1 MVMAAMGKPELLLA
15 KQFDSFEELSA
26 MAHGWNADFRQ
37 VAATCLSHF
46 VFQAQIGG
54 VLVSRAR
61 FGCHVE
67 QRGATP
73 EKMRTFAVTHTE
85 CPEMRWFGHRVGS
98 DALLAFPTHD
108 EIEVFSR
115 PGFSV
120 STFSIDMVALAE
132 FAERYGGPSPED
144 VLTDTETV
152 IPIPAQLL
160 KRLRYQLLTVAS
172 MADSRNGDL
181 NLAVGFQWRLFSILL
196 EVFRSLGDSRPIRQP
211 VPDRRVFENIV
222 DLVNSRAASNLHLV
236 DLCTAG
242 QISERTLNNLF
253 RKEFGLTPKAY
264 VKGQLLFRVHKDLWR
279 ASSSGNSV
287 SEIAN
292 HWGFWHMGQFAADYR
307 KMFGELPSETLKRP
321 N

>member
-1 MVMAAMGKPELLLA
+1 MAIAAMGNPELLIA

-26 MAHGWNADFRQ
+26 LAQGWNTDFRQ
-37 VAATCLSHF
+37 VAATRLPHF
-46 VFQAQIGG
+46 LLQAQVDG
-54 VLVSRAR
+54 VLVSHAR

-85 CPEMRWFGHRVGS
+85 CPEMRWFGHRFGS
-98 DALLAFPTHD
+98 DALLAFPTHG

-120 STFSIDMVALAE
+120 STFSIDMDALAE
-132 FAERYGGPSPED
+132 FAERYGGPSPDD
-144 VLTDTETV
+144 VLAPTETV
-152 IPIPAQLL
+152 IPVPAQLL
-160 KRLRYQLLTVAS
+160 ERLHHQLLTVTS
-172 MADSRNGDL
+172 MADGRNGAL
-181 NLAVGFQWRLFSILL
+181 NLAAGFQWRLFSILL
-196 EVFRSLGDSRPIRQP
+196 QVFRSLGDHRPIHQP
-211 VPDRRVFENIV
+211 VPDRRLFENIV
-222 DLVNSRAASNLHLV
+222 DLVNSGAESDLRLV
-236 DLCTAG
+236 DIATAG
-242 QISERTLNNLF
+242 QISERTLHNLF
-253 RKEFGLTPKAY
+253 RKQFGLTPKAY

-279 ASSSGNSV
+279 ASSSGTSV

-292 HWGFWHMGQFAADYR
+292 YWGFWHMGQFAADDR

>member
-1 MVMAAMGKPELLLA
+1 MAIAAMGNPELLIA

-26 MAHGWNADFRQ
+26 LAQGWNTDFRQ
-37 VAATCLSHF
+37 VAATRLPHF
-46 VFQAQIGG
+46 LLQAQVDG
-54 VLVSRAR
+54 VLVSHAR

-85 CPEMRWFGHRVGS
+85 CPEMRWFGHRFGS
-98 DALLAFPTHD
+98 DALLAFPTHG

-120 STFSIDMVALAE
+120 STFSIDMDALAE

-144 VLTDTETV
+144 VLDPTETV

-160 KRLRYQLLTVAS
+160 KRLRWQLLTVTS
-172 MADSRNGDL
+172 MTDSRDGAPNF
-181 NLAVGFQWRLFSILL
+181 AAGFQWRLFSILL
-196 EVFRSLGDSRPIRQP
+196 EVFRSLGDHRPIHQP
-211 VPDRRVFENIV
+211 VPDRPLFENIV
-222 DLVNSRAASNLHLV
+222 DLVNSRAESDLRLV

-264 VKGQLLFRVHKDLWR
+264 VKGQRLFRAHQDLWR
-279 ASSSGNSV
+279 ASAHWTSV
-287 SEIAN
+287 SDIAN
-292 HWGFWHMGQFAADYR
+292 SWGFWHMGQFAADYR
-307 KMFGELPSETLKRP
+307 KMFGELPSETLKRS

>member
-15 KQFDSFEELSA
+15 KQFDSFEELAA
-26 MAHGWNADFRQ
+26 MAHGWKADFRQ
-37 VAATCLSHF
+37 VSTACLPHF
-46 VFQAQIGG
+46 VLQAQIDG

-73 EKMRTFAVTHTE
+73 EKTRTFALTHTR
-85 CPEMRWFGHRVGS
+85 CPEMRWFGHSVGS
-98 DALLAFPTHD
+98 GALLAFPTPG

-120 STFSIDMVALAE
+120 STFSIDMDALAE
-132 FAERYGGPSPED
+132 FAERHGGPSPED
-144 VLTDTETV
+144 VLIPTEAV

-160 KRLRYQLLTVAS
+160 KRLRRQLLTVTS
-172 MADSRNGDL
+172 IADGRNGVL
-181 NLAVGFQWRLFSILL
+181 NPAAGFQWRLFSILL
-196 EVFRSLGDSRPIRQP
+196 EVFRSLGAPRQIHQP
-211 VPDRRVFENIV
+211 VPARRVFENIV
-222 DLVNSRAASNLHLV
+222 DLVNSRAESHLCLA

-242 QISERTLNNLF
+242 QISERTLHNLF

-264 VKGQLLFRVHKDLWR
+264 VKGQRLFRVHRELWH
-279 ASSSGNSV
+279 ASSSGTSV
-287 SEIAN
+287 SEIASY
-292 HWGFWHMGQFAADYR
+292 WGFWHMGQFAADYR